1 MKCVWRV
8 VGWLALLV
16 LPARAGNLPAMVVV
30 TEDARPLHYLWQGQL
45 QGEAPQFVQQLMR
58 RAGLHYSQQVYPWAR
73 AYMMAGSLPNVL
85 IYSMARTPERE
96 PQFHWIGKLLTVQYA
111 MYALQS
117 RSDIRA
123 RSVDELRAYRIGV
136 TASDVR
142 ANWLRDQGLRDASA
156 DSRAGLDVAD
166 DSLSNLRKLMQG
178 RVDMVPTSA
187 VGLKSFC
194 QSEGVDCSRFRR
206 VMVLPFSV
214 DLYLA
219 ASLKTA
225 PPAVASLRRAYHS
238 MVRDGRHHQ
247 ILAPYLDS
255 SEYALVTGK
264 MK

>member
-1 MKCVWRV
+1 MKKLWQWR
-8 VGWLALLV
+8 WLLYLLS
-16 LPARAGNLPAMVVV
+16 PCAQAAGLPAMVVV

-73 AYMMAGSLPNVL
+73 AYMMASSLPNVL

-111 MYALQS
+111 MFALQS

-142 ANWLRDQGLRDASA
+142 ANWLRDQGLRDAGPEG
-156 DSRAGLDVAD
+156 RAGLDIAD
-166 DSLSNLRKLMQG
+166 DGLSNLRKLMQG

-187 VGLKSFC
+187 VGMKSFC

-219 ASLKTA
+219 ASLKT
-225 PPAVASLRRAYHS
+225 PPAVLQALRYAYAR
-238 MVRDGRHHQ
+238 MQQDGSHHQ
-247 ILAPYLDS
+247 ILSPYLDNS
-255 SEYALVTGK
+255 DYALVTGK
-264 MK
+264 VK

>member
-1 MKCVWRV
+1 MKHVWRGV
-8 VGWLALLV
+8 LWLTLLAM
-16 LPARAGNLPAMVVV
+16 PARGGNLPAVVVV

-45 QGEAPQFVQQLMR
+45 QGEAPQLVRQLMQ
-58 RAGLHYSQQVYPWAR
+58 RAGLAYSQQVYPWAR
-73 AYMMAGSLPNVL
+73 AYMMASSLPNVL

-96 PQFHWIGKLLTVQYA
+96 PHFHWVGKLLTVQYA

-142 ANWLRDQGLRDASA
+142 AHWLREQGLRDATPA
-156 DSRAGLDVAD
+156 SRAGLDIAD
-166 DSLSNLRKLMQG
+166 DGMSNLRKLMQG
-178 RVDMVPTSA
+178 RVDMVPTSH

-219 ASLKTA
+219 ASLKTS
-225 PPAVASLRRAYHS
+225 PAVLRALRAAYDRMQQDGSYHQLLS
-238 MVRDGRHHQ
+238 
-247 ILAPYLDS
+247 PYLDNS
-255 SEYALVTGK
+255 DYALATGK
-264 MK
+264 PK